1 MKKVLLFFLA
11 VSVVCTVSIP
21 DAHATMLTPVHLN
34 PFIDPAYTNTATGF
48 TGDLLVSVK
57 NLNTIN
63 SFDFMNL
70 EFTDVFGSGILTVNS
85 LVSGPPN
92 GWTLSGLGTSLIEV
106 ENLGLA
112 GPTLAPGSTFS
123 FIINYTFAAGVSAE
137 TAPWGSFGLWSV
149 NGQFAQSPF
158 GQPTTSFST
167 ALAPEPGTVILL
179 GTGLVGIGLWG
190 RRRKK
195 VKN

>member
-48 TGDLLVSVK
+48 TGDLLVTVV
-57 NLNTIN
+57 NLNTGT
-63 SFDFMNL
+63 SLDYMTL
-70 EFTDVFGSGILTVNS
+70 VFTDAFGSGFLTVNS
-85 LVSGPPN
+85 LVSAPTN
-92 GWTLSGLGTSLIEV
+92 GWAFSVLGTSIIEV
-106 ENLGLA
+106 ENIGLA
-112 GPTLAPGSTFS
+112 GPTLDSGSTFS

-149 NGQFAQSPF
+149 NGLFAQSPF
-158 GQPTTSFST
+158 GQPTDSFST
-167 ALAPEPGTVILL
+167 AVSPEPGTVILL
-179 GTGLVGIGLWG
+179 GTGLVGLRLWA